1 MQVFLPEQEDVLWE
15 IGTTFQNTAVALGC
29 FDALHRGHQAII
41 QKVVETAKA
50 EDMTPLVYFFINQPK
65 SVLLGKEIPHIY
77 SLEQRLCLLEELGV
91 EVAIARRFTEKYLK
105 CPPERFVQDC
115 LKKQLGASL
124 VAAGFN
130 YRFGKG
136 GVGDIQTLK
145 ELGEPLGIRVCSVPC
160 VEQGGEVVSSTR
172 IRQLIEKGEMEEANV
187 CLGRIF
193 AIEGKVSSGNQIGR
207 SMNFPTANLALPKG
221 QILPGFGVYIT
232 ETQVGGVWQPSIT
245 NVGTRPTVETGDG
258 YIETHLLDY
267 TGDLYGK
274 KIAVGFHKR
283 IREIEKF
290 PDIQRLQE
298 QLERDKQTAKEY
310 FAK

>member
-1 MQVFLPEQEDVLWE
+1 MQVLIGEQNDVLWE
-15 IGTTFQNTAVALGC
+15 TGTKFQNTAVALGC
-29 FDALHRGHQAII
+29 FDALHMGHQAII
-41 QKVVETAKA
+41 QRVVDAGKA
-50 EDMTPLVYFFINQPK
+50 QGLTSLVYFFINQPK

-77 SLEQRLCLLEELGV
+77 SLEQRLCLLEKLGV
-91 EVAIARRFTEKYLK
+91 EVAIAQRFNEKYLE

-136 GVGDIQTLK
+136 GQGDIQTLK
-145 ELGEPLGIRVCSVPC
+145 ELGETLGIRVCGVSC
-160 VEQGGEVVSSTR
+160 VEQGGEVVSSTW
-172 IRQLIEKGEMEEANV
+172 IRQLIENGEMEEANA

-193 AIEGKVSSGNQIGR
+193 AVEGEVSPGNQIGR
-207 SMNFPTANLALPKG
+207 TMTFPTANLALPKG
-221 QILPGFGVYIT
+221 QVYPAYGVYLT
-232 ETQVGGVWQPSIT
+232 ETCVQGIWYPSIT
-245 NVGTRPTVETGDG
+245 NVGTRPTIEEDTTL
-258 YIETHLLDY
+258 IETHLLDY
-267 TGDLYGK
+267 AGDLYGK